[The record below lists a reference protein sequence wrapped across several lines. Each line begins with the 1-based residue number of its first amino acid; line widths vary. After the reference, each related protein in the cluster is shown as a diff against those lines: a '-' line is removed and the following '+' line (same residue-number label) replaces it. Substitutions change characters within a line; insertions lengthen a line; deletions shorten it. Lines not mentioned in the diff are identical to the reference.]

1 VRFNINFVKYKNIF
15 LTISAVIVILGI
27 VSLFVFGLNLGID
40 FTSGS
45 RIEISLGQSFTENEI
60 IELLKEAEAKGKAA
74 GITDLDLSPSAI
86 MSVGNDND
94 GVALRFDQTI
104 ESTVLPI
111 IKDVF
116 ASKYGENVDLAESKI
131 DPTIAQETARNAI
144 FAVLAASIGIVLY
157 ITVRFEYRFAISGI
171 IALLYDAFFIIAAFS
186 ILRIEVDMTFIAAV
200 LTIVGYSINDTIV
213 IFDRIRENMKNKK
226 IKEAKDLD
234 DLINYSLNQTLMRT
248 INTTITVVVVALAL
262 FLFGSS
268 GIKNFSFALMIGLI
282 SGAYS
287 SLFIA
292 SQLWLMWRKRDL
304 KRSALKSP
312 SE

>member
-1 VRFNINFVKYKNIF
+1 MRFNINFVKYKNIF

-116 ASKYGENVDLAESKI
+116 ASKYGENVD
-131 DPTIAQETARNAI
+131 
-144 FAVLAASIGIVLY
+144 
-157 ITVRFEYRFAISGI
+157 
-171 IALLYDAFFIIAAFS
+171 
-186 ILRIEVDMTFIAAV
+186 
-200 LTIVGYSINDTIV
+200 
-213 IFDRIRENMKNKK
+213 
-226 IKEAKDLD
+226 
-234 DLINYSLNQTLMRT
+234 
-248 INTTITVVVVALAL
+248 
-262 FLFGSS
+262 
-268 GIKNFSFALMIGLI
+268 
-282 SGAYS
+282 
-287 SLFIA
+287 
-292 SQLWLMWRKRDL
+292 
-304 KRSALKSP
+304 
-312 SE
+312 